1 VWRARSDEDVCA
13 NIFVAVT
20 IYSALHWS
28 DQLYAAEKNQTG
40 DRQNMADNA
49 IRKIVIVGGGT
60 AGWMTAAP
68 LAQRLGKH
76 CEVILI
82 ESPEIGTIGVG
93 EATLPTI
100 RFYNASLGLDGAD
113 FIKKTQATFKVGIDF
128 VDWGHEGNRFFHGF
142 GDYGP
147 SFDGKSPHMH
157 WLRMA
162 REFDKMPSL
171 ENWSMSSVM
180 AREMKFVPPNDQ
192 VPSITDAF
200 SYGFQ
205 FDAGL
210 YAAYLRNYAMER
222 GAQRIEGMIVEV
234 EQHPE
239 TGFVTAVKLRDG
251 RRVEGDLFVD
261 CSGFRGLLIEGT
273 LKAGYD
279 DWSKYLPCNSAQ
291 AVPCARV
298 PEITPYTRVSAKASG
313 WVWRIPLQHRTGN
326 GIVYSNQFASDE
338 WARQTL
344 LDSIDAEALDEP
356 RQLRF
361 VTGRRRKSWVKNVVA
376 IGLSAGFIEPLE
388 STSIHLIETAVG
400 KLIQFFPDRDFRP
413 ELIEEFN
420 RYMGIRYESVR
431 DFIIMHYKLTRRDDS
446 EFWRYCAN
454 MEIPD
459 ALRHQIELFRE
470 TGRVTVLDPD
480 GFAEP
485 SFVAMMMGLGV
496 TPKRYDPTVDHLDL
510 RQLHGHFAGVR
521 DAIAQAAGRMPS
533 HSEYITRHVAAP
545 PM

>member
-1 VWRARSDEDVCA
+1 M
-13 NIFVAVT
+13 T
-20 IYSALHWS
+20 T
-28 DQLYAAEKNQTG
+28 TG
-40 DRQNMADNA
+40 DKMLENA

-60 AGWMTAAP
+60 AGWMAAAP

-76 CEVILI
+76 CEVILV

-100 RFYNASLGLDGAD
+100 RFYNAALGLDGAD

-128 VDWGHEGNRFFHGF
+128 QDWGHVGNRFFHGF

-147 SFDGKSPHMH
+147 SIDKRSPHMH
-157 WLRMA
+157 WLRLSQ
-162 REFDKMPSL
+162 EFNRMPDL
-171 ENWSMSSVM
+171 ENWSMSSMM
-180 AREMKFVPPNDQ
+180 ARHNKFTPPSKDI
-192 VPSITDAF
+192 PSLTDAY

-210 YAAYLRNYAMER
+210 YANYLREYAVAR

-239 TGFVTAVKLRDG
+239 TGFITAVKLRDG
-251 RRVEGDLFVD
+251 RRVEGDLFID

-279 DWSKYLPCNSAQ
+279 DWSDYLPCNSAL
-291 AVPCARV
+291 AVPCASV
-298 PEITPYTRVSAKASG
+298 PELTPYTRVTAKSAG

-326 GIVYSNQFASDE
+326 GHVYSNAFTTDE
-338 WARQTL
+338 QARQVL
-344 LDSIDAEALDEP
+344 LDSLDAAALDEP

-361 VTGRRRKSWVKNVVA
+361 VTGRRRKSWVKNCVA
-376 IGLSAGFIEPLE
+376 VGLSAGFVEPLE

-400 KLIQFFPDRDFRP
+400 KLITLFPDRDFRP

-420 RYMGIRYESVR
+420 RSLAIRYESVR

-454 MEIPD
+454 MPVPD
-459 ALRHQIELFRE
+459 SLSHQIELFRE
-470 TGRVTVLDPD
+470 TGRVAVLDPD

-485 SFVAMMMGLGV
+485 SFVAMLMGLGV
-496 TPKRYDPTVDHLDL
+496 VPKRYDPFVDHIDI
-510 RQLHGHFAGVR
+510 RQLHGHFAGLR
-521 DAIAQAAGRMPS
+521 DAIAQAVARMPD
-533 HSEYITRHVAAP
+533 HGAYIASQVAAP
-545 PM
+545 RAQGMPA